1 MDVTQVAS
9 MMAKLGI
16 EGVDPTKM
24 SLILDLVTGLG
35 SQVSI
40 DVEAVK
46 SYYPEYNENFYY
58 NAQSLRDA
66 SRIGDM
72 RSLTAVNLGKLRKA
86 GWPW

>member
-1 MDVTQVAS
+1 MNPAELAS
-9 MMAKLGI
+9 LMLKLGI
-16 EGVDPTKM
+16 TGIDPTKLSAAM
-24 SLILDLVTGLG
+24 QLVEGLG
-35 SQVSI
+35 GQVSI
-40 DVEAVK
+40 DAEAVK

>member
-1 MDVTQVAS
+1 MNPAELAS
-9 MMAKLGI
+9 LMLKLGI
-16 EGVDPTKM
+16 TGVDPAKLSVAM
-24 SLILDLVTGLG
+24 QLVESLGGQVT
-35 SQVSI
+35 I
-40 DVEAVK
+40 DAEAVE
-46 SYYPEYNENFYY
+46 SYYPQINENFYY